1 MQSALATS
9 IAPVGEP
16 PSPFDVQ
23 LVLDEVSRS
32 FGKSVVLSGVDLQL
46 RRGAICRVVGN
57 SGSGKSTLL
66 RVAAGTLKP
75 SSGRRWAAGP
85 ALYLHAGGGARHTQT
100 VRQTIEFVAG
110 RRSDSSTVNDAL
122 GTAGLLKL
130 ADTPAGQ
137 LSTGARAQVSLAV
150 ALVCRPSVVCL
161 DEHAVHL
168 DAVGRAAATRVVT
181 TLAAH
186 GSTVLVA
193 TDDEGFL
200 AGVADK
206 SVRLA
211 QGRAHSDSEVVA
223 SESATRRRTRRSSL
237 VAPRNPWTRHQVVPL
252 FSA

>member
-150 ALVCRPSVVCL
+150 AVGVPPERRLSRRARRSPGRRRPSRR
-161 DEHAVHL
+161 DSGRHDPGGPWEH
-168 DAVGRAAATRVVT
+168 G
-181 TLAAH
+181 
-186 GSTVLVA
+186 
-193 TDDEGFL
+193 
-200 AGVADK
+200 
-206 SVRLA
+206 
-211 QGRAHSDSEVVA
+211 
-223 SESATRRRTRRSSL
+223 
-237 VAPRNPWTRHQVVPL
+237 PCRHR
-252 FSA
+252 